1 MQLIFVLSDLGE
13 ERLTY
18 TVYEKKLPSDT
29 IHSIATS
36 PAIQI
41 GAAFSSFLKTLDD
54 HHSAISEIAISE
66 ERRTVFSKGD
76 FRHDL
81 QNDPKIIR
89 LDLKRMR
96 PKGNA

>member
-1 MQLIFVLSDLGE
+1 MQLIFVLTDLGE

-29 IHSIATS
+29 IHSIAIS

-54 HHSAISEIAISE
+54 HYTAISEIAIDE
-66 ERRTVFSKGD
+66 ERRTVFTKED
-76 FRHDL
+76 FRHDIEK
-81 QNDPKIIR
+81 DPKIIR
-89 LDLKRMR
+89 LDLKRIK